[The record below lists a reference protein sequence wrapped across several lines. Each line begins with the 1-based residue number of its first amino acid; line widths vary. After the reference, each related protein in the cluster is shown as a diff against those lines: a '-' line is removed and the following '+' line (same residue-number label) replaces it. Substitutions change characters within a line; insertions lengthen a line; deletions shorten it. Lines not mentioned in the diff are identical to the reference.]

1 MSVYKLPDRHVRL
14 DAIIA
19 IDDLMKN
26 EDLSFD
32 NTSFGVTFEG
42 GAVYS
47 VFVGMTG
54 EDLDEINKAS
64 IGKSSEEQRTI
75 SRRVQQAR
83 TERVYLDLL
92 KAWKEANQ

>member
-19 IDDLMKN
+19 IDDLLKN
-26 EDLSFD
+26 EDYSFD
-32 NTSFGVTFEG
+32 NNSFGITFEG
-42 GAVYS
+42 GTVQSVLVYLTDAD
-47 VFVGMTG
+47 F
-54 EDLDEINKAS
+54 DEINKAS
-64 IGKSSEEQRTI
+64 IGKSAEEHNKI
-75 SRRVQQAR
+75 FNRVQQAR

>member
-1 MSVYKLPDRHVRL
+1 MNIYKLPDRHIRL

-19 IDDLMKN
+19 IDDLLEN
-26 EDLSFD
+26 PGLTFD
-32 NTSFGVTFEG
+32 NTSFGITFEG
-42 GAVYS
+42 GAVHS
-47 VFVGMTG
+47 VYVYLTDA
-54 EDLDEINKAS
+54 DLDEINKAS